1 MKSKIINMAEHRMDD
16 EDRRLQDM
24 FRSDPMP
31 DNGFSD
37 RVVRRVRRRLWMRR
51 LLVPVA
57 TAAGGLVAVGPA
69 SQLLSSLLA
78 QVGSLAAMPASFS
91 WNIESLAPGT
101 LLLAAVLV
109 AVRLIE
115 E

>member
-1 MKSKIINMAEHRMDD
+1 MAEHRMDD
-16 EDRRLQDM
+16 EDLRLHDM
-24 FRSDPMP
+24 FRNDPIP
-31 DNGFSD
+31 DNGFSE

-69 SQLLSSLLA
+69 SQLLSWLLA
-78 QVGSLAAMPASFS
+78 QLGSLAAAPALISL
-91 WNIESLAPGT
+91 NIESLAPGM
-101 LLLAAVLV
+101 LLLASILI

>member
-1 MKSKIINMAEHRMDD
+1 MDD
-16 EDRRLQDM
+16 EDLRLQDM
-24 FRSDPMP
+24 FRSDPIP

-37 RVVRRVRRRLWMRR
+37 RVVRRVRRRLWVRR
-51 LLVPVA
+51 LLVPAA

-78 QVGSLAAMPASFS
+78 QAGSLAAMPASFS
-91 WNIESLAPGT
+91 WNIESLAPGM

>member
-1 MKSKIINMAEHRMDD
+1 MDD

-24 FRSDPMP
+24 FRSDPIP

-37 RVVRRVRRRLWMRR
+37 RVVGRVRRRLWMRR

-69 SQLLSSLLA
+69 SELLSSLLA
-78 QVGSLAAMPASFS
+78 QIASLAAMPAFFS
-91 WNIESLAPGT
+91 SNTASLMPGM

-109 AVRLIE
+109 AVRLVE

>member
-1 MKSKIINMAEHRMDD
+1 MAEHRKDD
-16 EDRRLQDM
+16 EDLRLQDM
-24 FRSDPMP
+24 FRSDPIP

-69 SQLLSSLLA
+69 SQLLSSLLG
-78 QVGSLAAMPASFS
+78 QLGSLAAAPAMVS
-91 WNIESLAPGT
+91 WNIGSLAPGM

-109 AVRLIE
+109 VVRLIE